1 MTHAFITVALPTKS
15 DAATRDNIERE
26 LDKLGNLAKPE
37 VRAQFAH
44 SRIVH
49 FMSASLIKDA
59 APDTE
64 KDRDR
69 MLIEMSIDGRI
80 ADGLTLFDDEKTGIK
95 LAFEPVL
102 TAAGWTGGL
111 ISEFLEPHV
120 ISTGH
125 RLLDIPGLDFSGT
138 PGMSVR
144 RIRDEAKLAA
154 FLKARLE
161 ANETQGSALATVDA
175 LRADLADDPQGRT
188 LSHLLVPQEAGLLGP
203 EKPTGKTRNRAVL
216 AVRSLPVF
224 FAPHLV
230 AAAVLAFLLVWAVA
244 DPLGDRS
251 AFFVGIARLIGWVAA
266 FVLIALFIIV
276 AAMLAGIILLRRG
289 ELRDKT
295 DYTLPDPQVLAE
307 VRKREDQGAIQNHL
321 TGVSTMKPSPWRRLA
336 LRIGFFMIAQMAALK
351 FRPGHLNDIGT
362 IHFARWVRIPGT
374 DKLVF
379 FSNYGGSW
387 ESYLEDFITKAS
399 RGLTAAWSNTLG
411 FPETFMLVGRGATDG
426 DVFKRWARRQQ
437 IPTLFWYV
445 AYPEL
450 STAHIRKNAALRNA
464 FALAKTEDEAA
475 ALLALFASRTRPK
488 SDVERGEVQTLM
500 FGGLKRHVQSAVMM
514 VQFPKDQA
522 AAKAWLRDMAP
533 GICFGHAPDPHQ
545 VCQIAVSAQGL
556 RSLGLSEAELEEFNF
571 PFVQGMGHPE
581 RARALGDIG
590 EDAPEQWTWGSTA
603 DDRAVDAV
611 MFVYVGDGAKADAG
625 TPAQQ
630 KADAKKMETAL
641 KAAIKALAS
650 SVQGAGGK
658 LVQTVVTTNLST
670 RKGKGKYDTVPK
682 EPFGFGDG
690 VSQPRV
696 AGLERGI
703 APVLGE
709 QHLMAAGEFI
719 LGYPDNRA
727 NRPLSPSLEAARD
740 PSALLPA
747 LNPDHD
753 RTDYV
758 DLTESGISKRRDIGK
773 NGSYI
778 VVRQIEQ
785 KVKAFKDY
793 SARMATEL
801 KDHPGLPQGL
811 TDEQR
816 QLYLEAKLVG
826 RWQDG
831 TSMVR
836 FPQEPGTG
844 WRGDKPCPPDNDF
857 RLGSDDPT
865 GEACPFGSHVRRS
878 NPRDS
883 LTPGSE
889 EQLSIVNR
897 HRILRRGRFYKD
909 GDKEGLLF
917 VCANADIE
925 RQFEFI
931 QQTWSLAAHFHGLKG
946 EVDPI
951 LGRGGDQGKM
961 TIPTPA
967 APIFLNDIPDITK
980 VVGGEYFFLP
990 SKAALRFLAKAD

>member
-1 MTHAFITVALPTKS
+1 MLRAALRLKPWKPCALIWRMIRKGAPCRIFQRRKRPRS
-15 DAATRDNIERE
+15 WPLKNPPESGAT
-26 LDKLGNLAKPE
+26 
-37 VRAQFAH
+37 
-44 SRIVH
+44 
-49 FMSASLIKDA
+49 
-59 APDTE
+59 
-64 KDRDR
+64 
-69 MLIEMSIDGRI
+69 GRI
-80 ADGLTLFDDEKTGIK
+80 
-95 LAFEPVL
+95 
-102 TAAGWTGGL
+102 
-111 ISEFLEPHV
+111 
-120 ISTGH
+120 
-125 RLLDIPGLDFSGT
+125 
-138 PGMSVR
+138 
-144 RIRDEAKLAA
+144 
-154 FLKARLE
+154 
-161 ANETQGSALATVDA
+161 
-175 LRADLADDPQGRT
+175 
-188 LSHLLVPQEAGLLGP
+188 
-203 EKPTGKTRNRAVL
+203 L

-224 FAPHLV
+224 FAPHLIV
-230 AAAVLAFLLVWAVA
+230 AALLAFLLVWAVA

-251 AFFVGIARLIGWVAA
+251 AFFVGVARLLGGIAA
-266 FVLIALFIIV
+266 FALIAFAIIFF
-276 AAMLAGIILLRRG
+276 AMLAGIILLRRG
-289 ELRDKT
+289 EKRDKT
-295 DYTLPDPQVLAE
+295 DYTLPDPQVLE
-307 VRKREDQGAIQNHL
+307 QVRKREDQGSIQNHL
-321 TGVSTMKPSPWRRLA
+321 TGVSVMKPNPWRRLA

-362 IHFARWVRIPGT
+362 IHFARWARLPGT

-411 FPETFMLVGRGATDG
+411 FPETFLLVGRGATDG

-445 AYPEL
+445 AYPDL
-450 STAHIRKNAALRNA
+450 STAHIRKNASLRNA

-488 SDVERGEVQTLM
+488 LDVERGEVQTLM
-500 FGGLKRHVQSAVMM
+500 FGGLKRHVQSAVLM
-514 VQFPKDQA
+514 VKLPDERA
-522 AAKAWLRDMAP
+522 AAKDWLRQIAP
-533 GICFGHAPDPHQ
+533 DICFGHAPDPHQ
-545 VCQIAVSAQGL
+545 VCQLALSANGL
-556 RSLGLSEAELEEFNF
+556 RRLGLTEAELEEFNF
-571 PFVQGMGHPE
+571 PFVQGMAHPE

-590 EDAPEQWTWGSTA
+590 EDAPDHWQWGGDA
-603 DDRAVDAV
+603 DARCVDAV
-611 MFVYVGDGAKADAG
+611 MFVYVGDGAKADAKSKDKQ
-625 TPAQQ
+625 T
-630 KADAKKMETAL
+630 ADAKKMETAL
-641 KAAIKALAS
+641 SRAIKTLTAS
-650 SVQGAGGK
+650 IESAGGT
-658 LVQTVVTTNLST
+658 LVETVVTTNLST
-670 RKGKGKYDTVPK
+670 RKGEGKYDTVPK

-696 AGLERGI
+696 AGLERGHPPI
-703 APVLGE
+703 MGD
-709 QHLMAAGEFI
+709 QHLMAPGEFI

-727 NRPLSPSLEAARD
+727 NRPLSPSLDAKRD

-758 DLTESGISKRRDIGK
+758 DLTESGLSKRRDIGR

-793 SARMATEL
+793 SARMAAEL
-801 KDHPGLPQGL
+801 KDHPGLPEGL
-811 TDEQR
+811 TDPQR

-844 WRGDKPCPPDNDF
+844 WKGDKPCPPDNDF

-883 LTPGSE
+883 MTPGSE

-897 HRILRRGRFYKD
+897 HRILRRGRFYRD

-951 LGRGGDQGKM
+951 LGRGGDHGKM
-961 TIPTPA
+961 TIPTPT

-990 SKAALRFLAKAD
+990 SKAALRFLGRAE